1 MARYLIRRLLQ
12 TVPVLFGVSL
22 LAFAIMHV
30 VPGDP
35 VRLIAGPD
43 APESVVQRVRAELGL
58 ERPLYV
64 QYASFLGRAIQGD
77 LGRSLRS
84 RAPVI
89 DEILTRFPATLELTT
104 VSMLMAVAVG
114 LPLGLLAAVRRSTW
128 VDYLSMGASLS
139 SLSMPIFWVAIVAI
153 WLFSLQLGWL
163 PVSGRAGPV
172 WQWEGLR
179 HIVLPAATLATTS
192 VAIISRLT
200 RSGMLDV
207 LGREYVTT
215 ARAKGV
221 SPLGVVGKHA
231 LKNALI
237 PVVTVLGDQFG
248 RLLGGAILT
257 ETVFSWPGMGRYL
270 IDAISQR
277 DYPAVQGA
285 ILVFAAAVVIINLL
299 VDVSYGVVDPRVR
312 AE

>member
-12 TVPVLFGVSL
+12 TVPVLLGVSV

-64 QYASFLGRAIQGD
+64 QYWTFLTRALQGD

-84 RAPVI
+84 RSPVTV
-89 DEILTRFPATLELTT
+89 EIWSRFPATLELTT
-104 VSMLMAVAVG
+104 VSMVMA
-114 LPLGLLAAVRRSTW
+114 
-128 VDYLSMGASLS
+128 
-139 SLSMPIFWVAIVAI
+139 IFWVAIVAI

-163 PVSGRAGPV
+163 PVSGRAGPF
-172 WQWEGLR
+172 WEWEGLR
-179 HIVLPAATLATTS
+179 HVLLPAATLATTS

-215 ARAKGV
+215 ARAKGLP
-221 SPLGVVGKHA
+221 PLGVVGKHA
-231 LKNALI
+231 LANALI
-237 PVVTVLGDQFG
+237 PVVTVVGLQYGFLFGDAAVTETIFAWPGVG
-248 RLLGGAILT
+248 RLAMTAIL
-257 ETVFSWPGMGRYL
+257 
-270 IDAISQR
+270 QR
-277 DYPAVQGA
+277 DYPVVQGCVL
-285 ILVFAAAVVIINLL
+285 LVAVVFVLVNLA
-299 VDVSYGVVDPRVR
+299 VDLLYGWLDPRIR
-312 AE
+312 YE